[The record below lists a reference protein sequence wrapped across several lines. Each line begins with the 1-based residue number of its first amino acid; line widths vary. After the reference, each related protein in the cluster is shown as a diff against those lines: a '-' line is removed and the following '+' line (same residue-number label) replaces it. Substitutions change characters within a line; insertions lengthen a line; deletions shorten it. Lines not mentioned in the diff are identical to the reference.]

1 MLSKEQVEEI
11 VRLTIAQMGGGSPSA
26 PVQSAPAAPQ
36 GAVLRP
42 AASFQAPV
50 NVGGWMYQDAN
61 QAVEAAWTAFQQFSQ
76 LSLEKRRELVEAMR
90 QAARDNAR
98 HLAEMAHEETGYGHV
113 EDKVV
118 KNLLAA
124 DKTPGPEDIPTE
136 AYTGDGGFTLVEHAP
151 FGVIASVIPSTNPTA
166 TVINNAISMISA
178 GNTVVF
184 SPHPAAKRSSQE
196 AIRVLHEALV
206 AHGAPVGIIT
216 TPAEPSLENSQAVM
230 KHPKIR
236 LLSVTGGEAIVK
248 VAMNSGKKAVCAGPG
263 NPPVIV
269 DETAELDKA
278 GKRTVD
284 GASYENNIL
293 CVAEKEVFCVNTV
306 FDRFLGELERN
317 GAYRIQGGDIDRV
330 LRTVLMEKD
339 GKYTPSRKFVGR
351 DASYILDQCGIPYTG
366 KPRLIICEVDRS
378 HPFVM
383 TEMLMPVLACVRV
396 NDVDEAIREAV
407 RAENGCWHSAIM
419 HSTNVRNMS
428 RAAKALNTTIFVKN
442 APSYSGLG
450 MEAEGH
456 ATLTIA
462 TPTGEGLTSART
474 FTRARRCVLHDDF
487 RIL

>member
-11 VRLTIAQMGGGSPSA
+11 VRLTIAQMGGGTSPA
-26 PVQSAPAAPQ
+26 PVQSVPAAPQ
-36 GAVLRP
+36 AVLRP
-42 AASFQAPV
+42 AVSPQAPV
-50 NVGGWMYQDAN
+50 NVGGWMYQDADA
-61 QAVEAAWTAFQQFSQ
+61 AVEAAWNAFQQFGE

-206 AHGAPVGIIT
+206 AHGAPPGIIT

-230 KHPKIR
+230 KHPKVR

-293 CVAEKEVFCVNTV
+293 CVAEKEVFCVSTV
-306 FDRFLGELERN
+306 FDRFLSELERN
-317 GAYRIQGGDIDRV
+317 GAFQIRGGDIDKV
-330 LRTVLMEKD
+330 LRTVLVENN
-339 GKYTPSRKFVGR
+339 GRYTPSRKFVGR
-351 DASYILDQCGIPYTG
+351 DAAYILDQCGISYTG
-366 KPRLIICEVDRS
+366 RPRLIICEVDRN
-378 HPFVM
+378 HPFVV

-396 NDVDEAIREAV
+396 SDVDEAIREAV

-450 MEAEGH
+450 MNAEGH

>member
-11 VRLTIAQMGGGSPSA
+11 VRLTIAQMGGGAPST
-26 PVQSAPAAPQ
+26 PVQAAPA
-36 GAVLRP
+36 AVLRP
-42 AASFQAPV
+42 AEPQVPEGA
-50 NVGGWMYQDAN
+50 GGWMYRDADA
-61 QAVEAAWTAFQQFSQ
+61 AVEAAWTAFQRFGDI
-76 LSLEKRRELVEAMR
+76 SLEKRRELVEAMR
-90 QAARDNAR
+90 RAARDNAR
-98 HLAEMAHEETGYGHV
+98 RLAELAHAETGYGHV

-166 TVINNAISMISA
+166 TVINNAISMLSA
-178 GNTVVF
+178 GNAVVF
-184 SPHPAAKRSSQE
+184 SPHPAARRSSQE

-206 AHGAPVGIIT
+206 AHGAPPGLIA

-230 KHPKIR
+230 KHPKVR

-293 CVAEKEVFCVNTV
+293 CVAEKEVFCVNAV
-306 FDRFLGELERN
+306 FDRFLGELEKN
-317 GAYRIQGGDIDRV
+317 GAFRIQGGDVDRV

-339 GKYTPSRKFVGR
+339 GKYIPSRKFVGR
-351 DASYILDQCGIPYTG
+351 DASYILDQCGVPYTG
-366 KPRLIICEVDRS
+366 KPRLVICEVDGR
-378 HPFVM
+378 HPFVV

-396 NDVDEAIREAV
+396 SDVDEAIREAV

-428 RAAKALNTTIFVKN
+428 RAARALNTTIFVKN

-450 MEAEGH
+450 MGAEGH

>member
-11 VRLTIAQMGGGSPSA
+11 VRLTIAQMGGGTSPA
-26 PVQSAPAAPQ
+26 PVQSVPAAPQ
-36 GAVLRP
+36 AVLRP
-42 AASFQAPV
+42 AASAQAPV
-50 NVGGWMYQDAN
+50 NVGGWMYQDADA
-61 QAVEAAWTAFQQFSQ
+61 AVEAAWNAFQQFGE

-206 AHGAPVGIIT
+206 AHGAPPGIIT

-230 KHPKIR
+230 KHPKVR

-293 CVAEKEVFCVNTV
+293 CVAEKEVFCVSTV
-306 FDRFLGELERN
+306 FDRFLSELERN
-317 GAYRIQGGDIDRV
+317 GAFQIRGGDIDKV
-330 LRTVLMEKD
+330 LRTVLVENN
-339 GKYTPSRKFVGR
+339 GRYTPIRKFVGR
-351 DASYILDQCGIPYTG
+351 DAAYILDQCGISYTG
-366 KPRLIICEVDRS
+366 RPRLIICEVDRN
-378 HPFVM
+378 HPFVV

-396 NDVDEAIREAV
+396 SDVDEAIREAV

-450 MEAEGH
+450 MNAEGH

>member
-11 VRLTIAQMGGGSPSA
+11 VRLTIAQMGGGTSPA
-26 PVQSAPAAPQ
+26 PVQSVPAAPQ
-36 GAVLRP
+36 AVLRP
-42 AASFQAPV
+42 AASAQAPV
-50 NVGGWMYQDAN
+50 NVGGWMYQDADA
-61 QAVEAAWTAFQQFSQ
+61 AVEAAWNAFQQFGE

-124 DKTPGPEDIPTE
+124 DKTPGPEDTPTE

-206 AHGAPVGIIT
+206 AHGAPPGIIT

-230 KHPKIR
+230 KHPKVR

-278 GKRTVD
+278 G
-284 GASYENNIL
+284 
-293 CVAEKEVFCVNTV
+293 
-306 FDRFLGELERN
+306 DRKS
-317 GAYRIQGGDIDRV
+317 V
-330 LRTVLMEKD
+330 V
-339 GKYTPSRKFVGR
+339 
-351 DASYILDQCGIPYTG
+351 
-366 KPRLIICEVDRS
+366 
-378 HPFVM
+378 
-383 TEMLMPVLACVRV
+383 
-396 NDVDEAIREAV
+396 
-407 RAENGCWHSAIM
+407 
-419 HSTNVRNMS
+419 
-428 RAAKALNTTIFVKN
+428 
-442 APSYSGLG
+442 
-450 MEAEGH
+450 
-456 ATLTIA
+456 
-462 TPTGEGLTSART
+462 
-474 FTRARRCVLHDDF
+474 
-487 RIL
+487 

>member
-11 VRLTIAQMGGGSPSA
+11 VRLTIAQMGGGTSPA
-26 PVQSAPAAPQ
+26 PVQSVPAAPQ
-36 GAVLRP
+36 AVLRP
-42 AASFQAPV
+42 AVSPQAPV
-50 NVGGWMYQDAN
+50 NVGGWMYQDADA
-61 QAVEAAWTAFQQFSQ
+61 AVEAAWNAFQQFSE

-206 AHGAPVGIIT
+206 AHGAPPGIIT

-230 KHPKIR
+230 KHPKVR

-293 CVAEKEVFCVNTV
+293 CVAEKEVFCVSTV
-306 FDRFLGELERN
+306 FDRFLSELERN
-317 GAYRIQGGDIDRV
+317 GAFQIRGGDIDKV
-330 LRTVLMEKD
+330 LRTVLVENN
-339 GKYTPSRKFVGR
+339 GRYTPSRKFVGR
-351 DASYILDQCGIPYTG
+351 DAAYILDQCGISYTG
-366 KPRLIICEVDRS
+366 RPRLIICEVDRN
-378 HPFVM
+378 HPFVV

-396 NDVDEAIREAV
+396 SDVDEAIREAV

-450 MEAEGH
+450 MNAEGH

>member
-11 VRLTIAQMGGGSPSA
+11 VRLTIAQMGGGTSPA
-26 PVQSAPAAPQ
+26 PVQSVPAAPQ
-36 GAVLRP
+36 AVLRP
-42 AASFQAPV
+42 AASAQAPV
-50 NVGGWMYQDAN
+50 NVGGWMYQDADA
-61 QAVEAAWTAFQQFSQ
+61 AVEAAWNAFQQFGE

-206 AHGAPVGIIT
+206 AHGAPSGIIT

-230 KHPKIR
+230 KHPKVR

-293 CVAEKEVFCVNTV
+293 CVAEKEVFCVSTV
-306 FDRFLGELERN
+306 FDRFLSELERN
-317 GAYRIQGGDIDRV
+317 GAFQIRGGDIDKV
-330 LRTVLMEKD
+330 LRTVLVENN
-339 GKYTPSRKFVGR
+339 GRYTPSRKFVGR
-351 DASYILDQCGIPYTG
+351 DAAYILDQCGISYTG
-366 KPRLIICEVDRS
+366 RPRLIICEVDRN
-378 HPFVM
+378 HPFVV

-396 NDVDEAIREAV
+396 SDVDEAIREAV

-450 MEAEGH
+450 MNAEGH

>member
-11 VRLTIAQMGGGSPSA
+11 VRLTIARMGQSA
-26 PVQSAPAAPQ
+26 PVAPTAPAG

-42 AASFQAPV
+42 AAA
-50 NVGGWMYQDAN
+50 VGGGSYGGWRFDSAN
-61 QAVEAAWTAFQQFSQ
+61 DAVEAAWTAFLQLGE
-76 LSLEKRRELVEAMR
+76 LSLAKRRELIEAMR
-90 QAARDNAR
+90 QAARANAR
-98 HLAEMAHEETGYGHV
+98 HLAELAHEETGYGHV

-124 DKTPGPEDIPTE
+124 DKTPGVEDIPTE
-136 AYTGDGGFTLVEHAP
+136 AFTGDGGFTLVEHAP
-151 FGVIASVIPSTNPTA
+151 FGVIGSIIPSTNPTA
-166 TVINNAISMISA
+166 TVINNAISMIAA

-184 SPHPAAKRSSQE
+184 SPHPAAKKSSQE
-196 AIRVLHEALV
+196 AIRIMHEALV
-206 AHGAPVGIIT
+206 AHGAPAGIIT
-216 TPAEPSLENSQAVM
+216 TPAEPSMENSQAVM
-230 KHPKIR
+230 KHPRVR
-236 LLSVTGGEAIVK
+236 LLAVTGGEAIVK

-269 DETAELDKA
+269 DETAEIEKA
-278 GKRTVD
+278 GKRTAD

-293 CVAEKEVFCVNTV
+293 CVAEKEVFCVQTV
-306 FDRFLGELERN
+306 FDRFLAELEKN
-317 GAYRIQGGDIDRV
+317 GAYQIRGGDIDKV

-339 GKYTPSRKFVGR
+339 GKYIPSRKFVGR
-351 DASYILDQCGIPYTG
+351 DASYILDQCGISYTG
-366 KPRLIICEVDRS
+366 KPRLVICEVDRN
-378 HPFVM
+378 HPFVT

-396 NDVDEAIREAV
+396 SDVDEAIREAV

-450 MEAEGH
+450 MDAEGY

>member
-11 VRLTIAQMGGGSPSA
+11 VRLTIAQMGGGTSPA
-26 PVQSAPAAPQ
+26 PVQGVPAAPQ
-36 GAVLRP
+36 AVLRP
-42 AASFQAPV
+42 AVSPQAPV
-50 NVGGWMYQDAN
+50 NVGGWMYQDADA
-61 QAVEAAWTAFQQFSQ
+61 AVEAAWNAFQQFSE

-206 AHGAPVGIIT
+206 AHGAPPGIIT

-230 KHPKIR
+230 KHPKVR

-293 CVAEKEVFCVNTV
+293 CVAEKEVFCVSTV
-306 FDRFLGELERN
+306 FDRFLSELERN
-317 GAYRIQGGDIDRV
+317 GAFQIRGGDIDKV
-330 LRTVLMEKD
+330 LRTVLVENN
-339 GKYTPSRKFVGR
+339 GRYTPSRKFVGR
-351 DASYILDQCGIPYTG
+351 DAAYILDQCGISYTG
-366 KPRLIICEVDRS
+366 RPRLIICEVDRN
-378 HPFVM
+378 HPFVV

-396 NDVDEAIREAV
+396 SDVDEAIREAV

-450 MEAEGH
+450 MNAEGH

>member
-11 VRLTIAQMGGGSPSA
+11 VRLTIAQMGGGTSPA
-26 PVQSAPAAPQ
+26 PVQSVPAAPQ
-36 GAVLRP
+36 AVLRP
-42 AASFQAPV
+42 AASAQAPV
-50 NVGGWMYQDAN
+50 NVGGWMYQDADA
-61 QAVEAAWTAFQQFSQ
+61 AVEAAWNAFQQFGE

-206 AHGAPVGIIT
+206 AHGAPPGIIT

-230 KHPKIR
+230 KHPKVR

-293 CVAEKEVFCVNTV
+293 CVAEKEVFCVSTV
-306 FDRFLGELERN
+306 FDRFLSELERN
-317 GAYRIQGGDIDRV
+317 GAFQIRGGDIDKV
-330 LRTVLMEKD
+330 LRTVLVENN
-339 GKYTPSRKFVGR
+339 GRYTPSRKFVGR
-351 DASYILDQCGIPYTG
+351 DAAYILDQCGISYTG
-366 KPRLIICEVDRS
+366 RPRLIICEVDRN
-378 HPFVM
+378 HPFVV

-396 NDVDEAIREAV
+396 SDVDEAIREAV

-450 MEAEGH
+450 MNAEGH

-487 RIL
+487 RII

>member
-11 VRLTIAQMGGGSPSA
+11 VRLTIAQMGGGTSPA
-26 PVQSAPAAPQ
+26 PVQSVPAAPQ
-36 GAVLRP
+36 AVLRP
-42 AASFQAPV
+42 AASAQAPV
-50 NVGGWMYQDAN
+50 NVGGWMYQDADA
-61 QAVEAAWTAFQQFSQ
+61 AVEAAWNAFQQFGE

-206 AHGAPVGIIT
+206 AHGAPPGIIT

-230 KHPKIR
+230 KHPKVR

-293 CVAEKEVFCVNTV
+293 CVAEKEVFCVSTV
-306 FDRFLGELERN
+306 FDRFLSELERN
-317 GAYRIQGGDIDRV
+317 GAFQIRGGDIDKV
-330 LRTVLMEKD
+330 LRTVLVENN
-339 GKYTPSRKFVGR
+339 GRYTPSRKFVGR
-351 DASYILDQCGIPYTG
+351 DAAYILDQCGISYTG
-366 KPRLIICEVDRS
+366 RPRLIICEVDRN
-378 HPFVM
+378 HPFVV

-396 NDVDEAIREAV
+396 SDVDEAIREAV

-450 MEAEGH
+450 MNAEGH